1 MARIRTIK
9 PEFPESESMGRVSR
23 DARLLFILLWTASDD
38 AGRLRGN
45 SRMLASRLLPYD
57 EDAPSLI
64 DGWLAELVREKSIVI
79 YKVDGQTYI
88 QIRNWLI
95 HQKIDKPSKSKIP
108 PCDGFSWNGIEDSA
122 KAREDS
128 RGSIEDSSEEGKG
141 MEWKGMEG
149 KGEDAADTEF
159 KISLEWKPSQDAK
172 ELIKIARG
180 KLPTDDAMRA
190 HLANFVGY
198 WRTRDDARRQDQWD
212 HSFSDWVVKKES
224 EEQRKNLRPEEIY
237 INVLGQQIDTAD
249 KAWEL
254 FKNDNDQHTPERFRI
269 DKEAT
274 RAARKQVAA

>member
-9 PEFPESESMGRVSR
+9 PEFWRDEDLSLISAEAALLAIGLLNFADDEGYFSANTKLIECDVFPLRNLSGSVPLLLQELSGIGYIRLFEGTDKKQYGRVSN
-23 DARLLFILLWTASDD
+23 F
-38 AGRLRGN
+38 
-45 SRMLASRLLPYD
+45 
-57 EDAPSLI
+57 
-64 DGWLAELVREKSIVI
+64 VKHQVI
-79 YKVDGQTYI
+79 SKP
-88 QIRNWLI
+88 R
-95 HQKIDKPSKSKIP
+95 PSKIKGLDDFRDDS
-108 PCDGFSWNGIEDSA
+108 GNGTGNVQDDSGNGTGTLLVG
-122 KAREDS
+122 K
-128 RGSIEDSSEEGKG
+128 EGKG
-141 MEWKGMEG
+141 KEKERN
-149 KGEDAADTEF
+149 GEEAADTEF
-159 KISLEWKPSQDAK
+159 KISLEWKPSKDAH

-212 HSFSDWVVKKES
+212 HAYADWVVKKES

-237 INVLGQQIDTAD
+237 INVLGQQIDTTD
-249 KAWEL
+249 KHWEL

>member
-9 PEFPESESMGRVSR
+9 PEFWR
-23 DARLLFILLWTASDD
+23 
-38 AGRLRGN
+38 
-45 SRMLASRLLPYD
+45 D
-57 EDAPSLI
+57 EDLSSISAEAALLAIGLLNYADDEGYFSANIKLI
-64 DGWLAELVREKSIVI
+64 ECDVFPLRNLSSIVPVLLQELSGI
-79 YKVDGQTYI
+79 GYIRLFDGSDNKQYG
-88 QIRNWLI
+88 QVANFVK
-95 HQKIDKPSKSKIP
+95 HQVISKPRPSKIKGLDAFRDHS
-108 PCDGFSWNGIEDSA
+108 GNGTGTFQVGKER
-122 KAREDS
+122 KGKEKE
-128 RGSIEDSSEEGKG
+128 GNGEE
-141 MEWKGMEG
+141 
-149 KGEDAADTEF
+149 AADTEF
-159 KISLEWKPSQDAK
+159 KISLEWKPSQDAH

-198 WRTRDDARRQDQWD
+198 WRTRDDTRRQDQWD

-254 FKNDNDQHTPERFRI
+254 FKDDNDQHTPERFRI

>member
-9 PEFPESESMGRVSR
+9 PEFWR
-23 DARLLFILLWTASDD
+23 
-38 AGRLRGN
+38 
-45 SRMLASRLLPYD
+45 D
-57 EDAPSLI
+57 EDLSSISAEAALLAIGLLNYADDEGYFSANIKLI
-64 DGWLAELVREKSIVI
+64 ECDVFPLRNLSSTVPVLLQELSGIGYIRLFDGSDNKQYGQVANFVKHQVI
-79 YKVDGQTYI
+79 SKP
-88 QIRNWLI
+88 R
-95 HQKIDKPSKSKIP
+95 PSKIKGLDAFRDNSGNGTGTLPEDSGNGTGTLQVGKERK
-108 PCDGFSWNGIEDSA
+108 GKEKEWNG
-122 KAREDS
+122 
-128 RGSIEDSSEEGKG
+128 
-141 MEWKGMEG
+141 
-149 KGEDAADTEF
+149 GEAAADTEF
-159 KISLEWKPSQDAK
+159 KITLEWKPSKDAH

-180 KLPTDDAMRA
+180 KLPTDDTMRA

-254 FKNDNDQHTPERFRI
+254 FKDDNDQHTPERFRI